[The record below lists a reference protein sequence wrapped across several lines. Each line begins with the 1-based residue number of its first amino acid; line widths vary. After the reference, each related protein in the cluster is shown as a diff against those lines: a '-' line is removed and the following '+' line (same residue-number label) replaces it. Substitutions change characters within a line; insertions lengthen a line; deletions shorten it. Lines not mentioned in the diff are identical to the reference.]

1 MNLEM
6 NLSRKEDGKV
16 IEKFSGDVCEKIGYY
31 VYRLIDPRNGQTF
44 YVGKGKG
51 DRVFDHVKEGK
62 SGKKTEKCE
71 IIREIYQQ
79 RLEVIHVIHR
89 WNLTEEEAFQVESAL
104 IDAYPGLSNIQ
115 QGHDCDYGVTNVE
128 VLQKSLGAEVYVE
141 PDDFKYIIIKVNNWS
156 MEQQFENNVEDARYE
171 ATRKWWKLN
180 INRTQDY
187 HYVFSVSYGIVKAV
201 YEIEGWESSS
211 DTSRIAFY
219 GRDVSEEIGK
229 PFIDKRIPED
239 YRKKGNASPCLFS
252 KNTLKK

>member
-1 MNLEM
+1 M
-6 NLSRKEDGKV
+6 

-51 DRVFDHVKEGK
+51 NRIFEHVKGALKNPEE
-62 SGKKTEKCE
+62 TDKCE
-71 IIREIYQQ
+71 IIREIL
-79 RLEVIHVIHR
+79 RESLDVIHVIQR
-89 WNLTEEEAFQVESAL
+89 WNLTEKEAFQVESAL
-104 IDAYPGLSNIQ
+104 IDAYPGLSNEQ
-115 QGHDCDYGVTNVE
+115 QGHDHDYGVVNAE

-201 YEIEGWESSS
+201 YEIEGWERSS

-229 PFIDKRIPED
+229 HFIDKRIPED

>member
-1 MNLEM
+1 M
-6 NLSRKEDGKV
+6 
-16 IEKFSGDVCEKIGYY
+16 IEGFSSDVCSKIGYY

-51 DRVFDHVKEGK
+51 NRVFEHVKGALKNPEE
-62 SGKKTEKCE
+62 TDKCE
-71 IIREIYQQ
+71 IIRAIHRE
-79 RLEVIHVIHR
+79 RLDVIHVIQC
-89 WNLTEEEAFQVESAL
+89 WNLTDKEAFEVESAL
-104 IDAYPGLSNIQ
+104 IDAYPGLSNIYK
-115 QGHDCDYGVTNVE
+115 GHHNEYGVTNVE
-128 VLQKSLGAEVYVE
+128 ALQKRLETEVYVE
-141 PDDFKYIIIKVNNWS
+141 PDDFKYIIIKVNNGS
-156 MEQQFENNVEDARYE
+156 IEQQLENYVQDERYE

-180 INRTQDY
+180 INRAQDY

-219 GRDVSEEIGK
+219 GRDISEEIGK